1 MIYYSNEVDS
11 HETLPLLV
19 SSLQTRLVSSES
31 EVGLSVVEFPAE
43 SIIQWLDV
51 LPHSI
56 INCWITPK
64 QLEREEQ
71 IALVNEIN
79 RGFGIRGE
87 SYNDKR

>member
-31 EVGLSVVEFPAE
+31 EVGPSVVMFI
-43 SIIQWLDV
+43 SSVHL

-56 INCWITPK
+56 I
-64 QLEREEQ
+64 
-71 IALVNEIN
+71 
-79 RGFGIRGE
+79 RGE
-87 SYNDKR
+87 LY

>member
-31 EVGLSVVEFPAE
+31 EVGLSIVEF
-43 SIIQWLDV
+43 IRFLGHV

-56 INCWITPK
+56 I
-64 QLEREEQ
+64 
-71 IALVNEIN
+71 
-79 RGFGIRGE
+79 RGE
-87 SYNDKR
+87 LY